1 MGYREGVTALPDFQ
15 RMPCQGWERAMA
27 LELRMAKS
35 GEAEALE
42 AIRTLLTVIG
52 EDPDREGL
60 RDTPARILK
69 SWSEVFAGYGHDPA
83 RILSTTFDE
92 GEGYQEMVLLRNI
105 PFHSTCEHHW
115 LPFEGIAHVA
125 YLPSQ
130 RVVGLSKLARLV
142 DCFARRLQIQERM
155 TRQISRSLM
164 AHVAARGAAV
174 LIEAH
179 HGCMSCRGIRKVGAS
194 MLTSSYEGEF
204 QRPERRAEFLALVKA

>member
-1 MGYREGVTALPDFQ
+1 
-15 RMPCQGWERAMA
+15 MA
-27 LELRMAKS
+27 LELRLAKS
-35 GEAEALE
+35 AEAEAQA

-69 SWSEVFAGYGHDPA
+69 SWSELFAGYGQEPA
-83 RILSTTFDE
+83 QILSTTFDE

-155 TRQISRSLM
+155 TQQITRSLM
-164 AHVAARGAAV
+164 THLAARGAAV
-174 LIEAH
+174 ILEAQ

-194 MLTSSYEGEF
+194 MLTAAYEGEF
-204 QRPERRAEFLALVKA
+204 RLPERRAEFVALAKA